1 MAGKI
6 IFVNSYKGGA
16 GKTTLSMMHCI
27 DALFHTKKYK
37 NVIYMDLDILGTG
50 TRYLFDEK
58 KLPEDKCFDNTGT
71 SVPITLKK
79 GTETALL
86 HIAYLS
92 PSFNGHFSLGG
103 LRFINHQEMLEKTLE
118 EKVIKFLQAS
128 LKAEAGT
135 LFILDCAPGFSRFE
149 QHILK
154 KCYDLASKEKLEIQE
169 DYVTT
174 LDSSHIKKC
183 IQCLIDSKDGFEMD
197 IEHRKIRF
205 IINDMQNY
213 TASLSDPD
221 KTTAGN
227 DPAEAYWKN
236 VKKSIKKEFADK
248 ELSNEE
254 IKKIEFFRWK
264 YSSHISNR
272 TTFLKEQKLENDV
285 DDYIFQSGNFGKI

>member
-37 NVIYMDLDILGTG
+37 NVIYMDLDIWGTG
-50 TRYLFDEK
+50 TRYLFNEQ

-71 SVPITLKK
+71 TVPIELKK
-79 GTETALL
+79 DNETALL
-86 HIAYLS
+86 HMAYLS

-103 LRFINHQEMLEKTLE
+103 LRFINHQEMLENALE
-118 EKVIKFLQAS
+118 EKIIKFLQTCLES
-128 LKAEAGT
+128 ESST
-135 LFILDCAPGFSRFE
+135 LFVLDCAPGFSRFE

-154 KCYDLASKEKLEIQE
+154 KCYDLKEKPEIQE

-183 IQCLIDSKDGFEMD
+183 IQCLADSKVGFEMD
-197 IEHRKIRF
+197 IERRKIRF

-213 TASLSDPD
+213 TTSLSSPG
-221 KTTAGN
+221 KTTAGS
-227 DPAEAYWKN
+227 DPVETYWKS
-236 VKKSIKKEFADK
+236 VKRTIKKELGDK
-248 ELSNEE
+248 KFSNEE
-254 IKKIEFFRWK
+254 IKQVEIFRWK
-264 YSSHISNR
+264 FSSSISNR
-272 TTFLKEQKLENDV
+272 TTFLKERKLENEV